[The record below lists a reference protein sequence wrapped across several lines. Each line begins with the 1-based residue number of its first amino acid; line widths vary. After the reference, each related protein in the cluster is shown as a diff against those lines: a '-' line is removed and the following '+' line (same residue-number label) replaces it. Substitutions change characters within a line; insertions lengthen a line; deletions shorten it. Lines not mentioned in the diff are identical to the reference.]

1 MCRTLRLVL
10 TPVFLLTLCTASLIG
25 QSGAKNGEWRTYGGD
40 LGSTHYAPL
49 DQITGANFKNL
60 QIAWRFRTDVFGR
73 RPDFNLQ
80 TTPLMI
86 GGVLYATVGSRR
98 DAVAIDAATG
108 EALWM
113 YRLDEGKRTDGAPR
127 QLSGRGVAYWTDGR
141 GDDRVFFVTIG
152 YQLVGLDAK
161 TGQPVRGFGKNGVVD
176 LKLEDDQ
183 DVELIANEIGLNSA
197 PVVAKDVVMVGAAH
211 REGVAPRSKRA
222 AKGYV
227 RGFDVRTGKRLW
239 IFHTIPQLGEF
250 GNDTWQ
256 NDSWSY
262 TGNAGVWAPFSVD
275 EELNLVYLPVELPT
289 GDYYGGHRP
298 GNGLFG
304 ESLVAV
310 DLQTGK
316 RAWHYQFIHHG
327 IWDYDI
333 PCAPV
338 LADIMVNNRP
348 IKALAQPT
356 KQGFL
361 YVLDRQN
368 GQPVWPIEERPVE
381 QSRVPG
387 EKTSATQPFP
397 TKPPPFERQGF
408 LLDEVLDLTPELKAE
423 ALKVASQYKTGPL
436 FTPPILANEDGKL
449 GLLYVPNGANWPGAS
464 YDPDTKMLYVFSNTR
479 TRILAMGKPDPG
491 RSDMDYVSG
500 GGGQLAN
507 GLNVQGLPI
516 VRPPWGRITAF
527 DLNKGELVWQVA
539 HGETLDTVRN
549 HPALKGVTI
558 PRTGQLGPLGTL
570 TTRTLVISGES
581 AFTTTPKGRGAMLR
595 AYDKATGQNV
605 AEVFIPA
612 PQTGTP
618 MTYMLNGKQYL
629 VLAVGGAGSPAELIA
644 FTLPS

>member
-1 MCRTLRLVL
+1 M
-10 TPVFLLTLCTASLIG
+10 P
-25 QSGAKNGEWRTYGGD
+25 
-40 LGSTHYAPL
+40 
-49 DQITGANFKNL
+49 
-60 QIAWRFRTDVFGR
+60 RFR
-73 RPDFNLQ
+73 
-80 TTPLMI
+80 
-86 GGVLYATVGSRR
+86 
-98 DAVAIDAATG
+98 
-108 EALWM
+108 
-113 YRLDEGKRTDGAPR
+113 EGIAP
-127 QLSGRGVAYWTDGR
+127 
-141 GDDRVFFVTIG
+141 
-152 YQLVGLDAK
+152 K
-161 TGQPVRGFGKNGVVD
+161 
-176 LKLEDDQ
+176 
-183 DVELIANEIGLNSA
+183 
-197 PVVAKDVVMVGAAH
+197 
-211 REGVAPRSKRA
+211 SKRN

-262 TGNAGVWAPFSVD
+262 TGNTGVWAPFSVD

-338 LADIMVNNRP
+338 LTDITVNNRP

-408 LLDEVLDLTPELKAE
+408 LLEEVLDLTPDLKAE
-423 ALKVASQYKTGPL
+423 ALKLASQYKTGPL
-436 FTPPILANEDGKL
+436 FTPPILANEDGKR

-464 YDPDTKMLYVFSNTR
+464 YDPETKMLYVFSNTR
-479 TRILAMGKPDPG
+479 TRVIALGKGDPA
-491 RSDMDYVSG
+491 RSDMDYVAG
-500 GGGQLAN
+500 GGGALAA
-507 GLNVQGLPI
+507 GLTVQGLPI
-516 VRPPWGRITAF
+516 IRPPWGRITAF

-539 HGETLDTVRN
+539 HGETLDAVRN
-549 HPALKGVTI
+549 HPALKGVSI

-581 AFTTTPKGRGAMLR
+581 AFTTTSKGRGAMLR
-595 AYDKATGQNV
+595 AYDKATGENV
-605 AEVFIPA
+605 AELFMPA

-629 VLAVGGAGSPAELIA
+629 VVAVGGAGAPAELIA
-644 FTLPS
+644 YTLPS